1 MDEPLKSRFEKV
13 LEHYSRIINERND
26 ALVREKMARDQFEAS
41 FRAAVDKVILPA
53 AAQVKDLVEA
63 KNWTLRFN
71 RQIFQESRQSI
82 VRTNDQ
88 LAPATCLRRR
98 RRLAYPLTSKYV

>member
-13 LEHYSRIINERND
+13 LEHYARIIKERND

-53 AAQVKDLVEA
+53 AAQVMDLVEA
-63 KNWTLRFN
+63 KNWTCR
-71 RQIFQESRQSI
+71 
-82 VRTNDQ
+82 
-88 LAPATCLRRR
+88 A
-98 RRLAYPLTSKYV
+98 SKADNGTFSED